1 MKKLSLVSVIL
12 LALCLTCF
20 LANPLCAVA
29 EDVGVTGSRPSVA
42 ALLQNPIVGADVPS
56 TQALGSSVAKGL
68 LYCLGVFLFGA
79 SIFKRFYSK
88 RKNGAQLEHIQII
101 AKKSLGP
108 RAHLLIVQVNGA
120 NLLLSQSGDN
130 ISLIS
135 SLPDEAEKSTKVVEL
150 TTPVGSLAS
159 ERSYRD
165 IADSPGLSRINSG
178 GPGRP

>member
-1 MKKLSLVSVIL
+1 MKKLSLVSVLL
-12 LALCLTCF
+12 LALSLTYI
-20 LANPLCAVA
+20 LAYPLGAVA
-29 EDVGVTGSRPSVA
+29 EDFAVAGNKPTVA

-79 SIFKRFYSK
+79 SIFKRLYSK
-88 RKNGAQLEHIQII
+88 KKSGTQIEPIQII

-135 SLPDEAEKSTKVVEL
+135 SLPVETEKSTKVVEL

-159 ERSYRD
+159 ERSYRE
-165 IADSPGLSRINSG
+165 IADSPGLSRINSS
-178 GPGRP
+178 GPGRL